1 MPVPTRPAVEEAAR
15 PFGAVPAFGEEADPE
30 GFVALHC
37 AKAAAADLASWLLER
52 GAKRVSV
59 VALEQ
64 AFDARNPL
72 YEALERRI
80 GAL

>member
-1 MPVPTRPAVEEAAR
+1 M
-15 PFGAVPAFGEEADPE
+15 
-30 GFVALHC
+30 
-37 AKAAAADLASWLLER
+37 
-52 GAKRVSV
+52 RVSV

>member
-1 MPVPTRPAVEEAAR
+1 MRCHR
-15 PFGAVPAFGEEADPE
+15 N
-30 GFVALHC
+30 
-37 AKAAAADLASWLLER
+37 R
-52 GAKRVSV
+52 KRVSV